1 LIPISLKLSLGSN
14 QALQTLLL
22 AFIDTMR
29 TSLANSL
36 FREPRIGV
44 TLVSITLDGALLL
57 LEAAQVTNG
66 HSQLTY
72 RRDSRSESGGNSV
85 MRKSGLMAAAVTLV
99 CIVALSSVTSVKQ
112 NKARVS
118 YDTPQHSLTG
128 NNNGSVLNTVT
139 QDEESNW
146 VQEAYPVPLPTST
159 PVDPTKGR
167 FVGVE
172 ARVVAEEI
180 VRQFEN
186 RGWTKGPTTIKRAID
201 VYEQDAKDFK
211 IQEQD
216 IAKFGE
222 PDVVVLLQ
230 GSFSVNLPG
239 FNRTG
244 RNSYPFLMAVVDRTT
259 GKSYQITAFEDENE
273 LPERLR

>member
-1 LIPISLKLSLGSN
+1 
-14 QALQTLLL
+14 
-22 AFIDTMR
+22 
-29 TSLANSL
+29 
-36 FREPRIGV
+36 
-44 TLVSITLDGALLL
+44 
-57 LEAAQVTNG
+57 
-66 HSQLTY
+66 
-72 RRDSRSESGGNSV
+72 